1 MNIEAERGR
10 KGFTKTQ
17 LSQKL
22 GISLSTYSTY
32 LKGGSIPSD
41 KLVQM
46 ADLFNCTVD
55 YLLGRSTPG
64 E

>member
-1 MNIEAERGR
+1 MRMNIEAERGR
-10 KGFTKTQ
+10 KGLTKTQ
-17 LSQKL
+17 LSQEL
-22 GISLSTYSTY
+22 GISLSTYSAY

-46 ADLFNCTVD
+46 ADLFNCSVD
-55 YLLGRSTPG
+55 YLLERPK